1 MLDLYVMWQE
11 RQRNSRQRE
20 KAVAVYVF
28 VETYISPGFWFP
40 RSILSANQAI
50 IRKMLCSYDIDMAMT
65 TVPRLGFA
73 EGMPSMEVVKLWQSL
88 PNEGHPM
95 LLSLK
100 TLEWINFFC
109 VFCIFDIWYIY
120 TSKPGTDIYILYFT
134 LSHPWASAEILLKIP
149 MEIPGRIGKIRHCK
163 SWWARRKHPDSG
175 IGCCLQSPLN
185 NGPVISMRIF
195 SSEHWKLI
203 WYK

>member
-100 TLEWINFFC
+100 TMEWINFF
-109 VFCIFDIWYIY
+109 VFLYIWYLIY
-120 TSKPGTDIYILYFT
+120 LYIKTWHRYIHIILYIESP
-134 LSHPWASAEILLKIP
+134 L
-149 MEIPGRIGKIRHCK
+149 
-163 SWWARRKHPDSG
+163 G
-175 IGCCLQSPLN
+175 IGRNPPQNSHGNPRPHRKDPALQKL
-185 NGPVISMRIF
+185 M
-195 SSEHWKLI
+195 SEAEASW
-203 WYK
+203 